1 MNKNEI
7 SEPQPYH
14 VQQGRLL
21 MTKDTEKLQTRQQR
35 EYDYQEQLRM
45 FKDFT
50 ELDQGK
56 SRTFLATFNSP
67 QECADFVTMHNRLID
82 KIDLLEY
89 ELREALDELK
99 MHGV

>member
-1 MNKNEI
+1 MPSEHL
-7 SEPQPYH
+7 EPQPYR

-21 MTKDTEKLQTRQQR
+21 LTKDAKKLQTRQQR

-56 SRTFLATFNSP
+56 SRSIHCYF
-67 QECADFVTMHNRLID
+67 
-82 KIDLLEY
+82 
-89 ELREALDELK
+89 
-99 MHGV
+99 